1 MSAKKQTRPVESV
14 LGIVTG
20 FILLFWLF
28 RQEWMLYLSMG
39 LGLLGLFSPFA
50 AKWIDF
56 GWGQLTRAIGFINSR
71 ILLGT
76 IFFLILTPI
85 SWLWRLGRRETMRK
99 RPEADSYFQERNH
112 AFSAKDFEK
121 PF

>member
-1 MSAKKQTRPVESV
+1 MSSAKTGRPVEAV

-20 FILLFWLF
+20 FVILYWLF
-28 RQEWMLYLSMG
+28 RHDWMLYVAMI
-39 LGLLGLFSPFA
+39 LGLLGLFSPWA
-50 AKWIDF
+50 ARWIDY
-56 GWGQLTRAIGFINSR
+56 GWGQLTRAIGFVNSR

-76 IFFLILTPI
+76 IFFIILTPI
-85 SWLWRLGRRETMRK
+85 SWLWRIGRKETMQR
-99 RPEADSYFQERNH
+99 RPDTDSYFQERNH